1 MGTVYLC
8 KNTRLGNLWAVK
20 EVNIKSKNEID
31 FLAEPNILK
40 KLSHLGIV
48 RIIDIFYE
56 DDNLYIL
63 EDYIEGKTLKE
74 HLELNG
80 PLPSEMVTDIAL
92 QLCSILDYLHSFNP
106 PIIYRDLK
114 PSNIMIKK
122 DNKVVLIDFGI
133 ARSFKEGQKGDTMIL
148 GSMGYIAPEQLVNV
162 QSNAQTDIYSLG
174 VTMFFMLTG
183 KSISLPTELILDE
196 NYPKQ
201 TPKNLIKIIQKASA
215 IETESRYCD
224 VKVMMHELNDVLSD
238 REHTKAMFMNSTET
252 ATAAIKTV
260 LLENK
265 KPSKKTKLII
275 IAVIVCIIVL
285 AIFLTSIM
293 GNKGIDKKA
302 NESVT
307 PTTAEQTTPKE
318 VVEKETVVKGIIDM
332 NNYQVISSG
341 SDNEKGNNK
350 EKNKGKNSNVQYT
363 LNPSASISN
372 SKLSISLTKIQVID
386 DEVIAILSIL
396 NTTDPSLKLDIDK
409 TYFVNDEND
418 SEKSNNKY
426 STSMISI
433 PQSSSK
439 QEFKLYFEKFDLDGK
454 FYTLKTILSSDVN
467 KDINLYFDVK

>member
-1 MGTVYLC
+1 
-8 KNTRLGNLWAVK
+8 
-20 EVNIKSKNEID
+20 
-31 FLAEPNILK
+31 
-40 KLSHLGIV
+40 
-48 RIIDIFYE
+48 
-56 DDNLYIL
+56 
-63 EDYIEGKTLKE
+63 
-74 HLELNG
+74 
-80 PLPSEMVTDIAL
+80 
-92 QLCSILDYLHSFNP
+92 
-106 PIIYRDLK
+106 
-114 PSNIMIKK
+114 
-122 DNKVVLIDFGI
+122 
-133 ARSFKEGQKGDTMIL
+133 L